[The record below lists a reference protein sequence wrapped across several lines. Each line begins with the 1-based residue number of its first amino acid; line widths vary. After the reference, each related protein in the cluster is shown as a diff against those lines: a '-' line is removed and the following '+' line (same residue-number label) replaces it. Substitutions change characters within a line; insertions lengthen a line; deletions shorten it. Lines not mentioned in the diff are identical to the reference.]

1 MRVFCVVF
9 LCSTAALAEPVGFY
23 PLQLPHGQTRL
34 AARLVAELYE
44 PKGGSPLLAVEPA
57 SCAPDEDVC
66 LAGAAKRAGLS
77 AIASAQV
84 IEIASGYRV
93 HVRAFAPDQKLIGEW
108 QGDVRAD
115 DLGPALQRGVCESL
129 GATYSQPANS
139 AVPRAALPGGQLS
152 VADSRAR
159 VELGLFAGGLGLL
172 TAAAGVGLYARI
184 SQSGQSPRNG
194 LTETSSASHS
204 ANIFAVALAAT
215 GLGAI
220 GAGGLM
226 IALTP
231 ESATLQARF

>member
-9 LCSTAALAEPVGFY
+9 LCSTAALADSVGFY
-23 PLQLPHGQTRL
+23 PLQLPHGETRL
-34 AARLVAELYE
+34 AARLAAQLYE

-57 SCAPDEDVC
+57 SCAPDEEVC
-66 LAGAAKRAGLS
+66 LAGVARRAGLS

-84 IEIASGYRV
+84 SELASGYQV
-93 HVRAFAPDQKLIGEW
+93 HVRAFAPDARLIGEW
-108 QGDVRAD
+108 RGEVRAD
-115 DLGPALQRGVCESL
+115 DLGPALQRGVCEAL
-129 GATYSQPANS
+129 GATYAEPITSS
-139 AVPRAALPGGQLS
+139 VPRAALPGGAMS

-172 TAAAGVGLYARI
+172 TAAAGVGLYAHI

-194 LTETSSASHS
+194 LSETSSASHS

>member
-9 LCSTAALAEPVGFY
+9 LCSTAALAESVGFY
-23 PLQLPHGQTRL
+23 PLQMPRGETRL
-34 AARLVAELYE
+34 AARLAAQLYE
-44 PKGGSPLLAVEPA
+44 PRGGSPLLAVEPA
-57 SCAPDEDVC
+57 SCEPDEEVC
-66 LAGAAKRAGLS
+66 LAGVARRAGLDAITS
-77 AIASAQV
+77 AAVSETAG
-84 IEIASGYRV
+84 GYKV
-93 HVRAFAPDQKLIGEW
+93 HVRAFAPDQKLLGEW
-108 QGDVRAD
+108 QGEVRAG

-129 GATYSQPANS
+129 GATYSEPS
-139 AVPRAALPGGQLS
+139 ASVPQAALPGGGMS

-172 TAAAGVGLYARI
+172 TAAAGVGLYAHI
-184 SQSGQSPRNG
+184 SQAGQAPRNG
-194 LTETSSASHS
+194 LSEASAAAHN

>member
-9 LCSTAALAEPVGFY
+9 LCSAAALADQVGFY
-23 PLQLPHGQTRL
+23 PLQLPHGETRL
-34 AARLVAELYE
+34 AARLAQQLYE

-66 LAGAAKRAGLS
+66 LAGVAQRAGLS
-77 AIASAQV
+77 AITSASVEQTQR
-84 IEIASGYRV
+84 GYKV
-93 HVRAFAPDQKLIGEW
+93 HVRAFSPGVKLIGEW
-108 QGDVRAD
+108 QGEVRAD

-129 GATYSQPANS
+129 GATYSEPVVS
-139 AVPRAALPGGQLS
+139 IPRAALPGGSLS

-172 TAAAGVGLYARI
+172 TAAAGVGLYAHI
-184 SQSGQSPRNG
+184 SQQGQSPRNG
-194 LTETSSASHS
+194 LSQSSSGSHS

>member
-9 LCSTAALAEPVGFY
+9 LCSTAALAESVGFY
-23 PLQLPHGQTRL
+23 PLQLPRGETRL
-34 AARLVAELYE
+34 AARLATQLYE

-57 SCAPDEDVC
+57 SCAPDEEVC
-66 LAGAAKRAGLS
+66 LAGVAKKAGLD
-77 AIASAQV
+77 AIASASV
-84 IEIASGYRV
+84 AETASGYKV

-108 QGDVRAD
+108 QGDVRES
-115 DLGPALQRGVCESL
+115 DLGAALQRGVCESL
-129 GATYSQPANS
+129 GATYSEPAAS
-139 AVPRAALPGGQLS
+139 VPRAALPGGMS

-184 SQSGQSPRNG
+184 SQSGQAPRNG
-194 LTETSSASHS
+194 LSQTSTAAHN
-204 ANIFAVALAAT
+204 ANIFAVALASMGA
-215 GLGAI
+215 GAI